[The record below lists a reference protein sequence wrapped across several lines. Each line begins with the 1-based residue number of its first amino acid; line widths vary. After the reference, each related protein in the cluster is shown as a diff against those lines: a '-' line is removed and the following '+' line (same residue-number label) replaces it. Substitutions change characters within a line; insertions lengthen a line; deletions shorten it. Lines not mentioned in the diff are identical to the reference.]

1 MKIPFT
7 NLEIVGHV
15 PMAPPKQGG
24 VPIANPTLGQIM
36 ANGGPLP
43 LKVRTVQQQAA
54 RIAELPPQ
62 IPDFFA
68 FTATPVTLP
77 FDITTMAY
85 DAVVR
90 TMGSALARR
99 TLTEQQKDKLV
110 HQLLDKL
117 VSEGMVG
124 SDALVVNVLL
134 NRVFSQQLREPDPDG
149 RAPRVLRQHALPLL
163 QRWKE
168 DLLQLRRNNVE
179 PPTNWDPLLLPLLIE
194 SENARTPGLGLRLV
208 TVPEL
213 GKLLGDK
220 ARANNTFE
228 GTFIL
233 DDQGHRVA
241 VHAMNRPGM
250 SPRFAALDGFFD
262 PATRYLPRV
271 QNSDALLRQRGDAV
285 PVTLG
290 IQEGQCCTIL
300 SLSIARKIVD
310 HPNAVKRLYAP
321 LDAPA
326 AAARPNRGIHPTVP
340 AATSG
345 LPPAFFKQSQGR
357 TVLTS
362 LPPSDQQ
369 APVNNGKE
377 TLLTRWQRHS
387 VTRIDP
393 MWNTTATYSGSVEI
407 KRLEIVQEAI
417 RHFRKSPTDWTS

>member
-163 QRWKE
+163 Q
-168 DLLQLRRNNVE
+168 
-179 PPTNWDPLLLPLLIE
+179 
-194 SENARTPGLGLRLV
+194 S
-208 TVPEL
+208 
-213 GKLLGDK
+213 K

-326 AAARPNRGIHPTVP
+326 AAARPNLGIHPTVP

-369 APVNNGKE
+369 APVNKGKE